1 MVVARKKEP
10 IWIARDFSRCS
21 GCRRCEIA
29 CSFFH
34 EGKIWP
40 EASRIRVFMLL
51 PGIEVPHFCV
61 QCEDYPC
68 VEACPVKALSIS
80 DETGAVL
87 VNSESC
93 TGCGNCIKAC
103 PGAVPH
109 IHPEKRVILIC
120 DLCGGD
126 PKCVKVCREGGW
138 NALTIVTRR
147 DDSYKL
153 YARTPEDITRD
164 LAAKLYGREA
174 RELI

>member
-1 MVVARKKEP
+1 MVATKRGP
-10 IWIARDFSRCS
+10 IWIARDFSKCS

-29 CSFFH
+29 CSFLH
-34 EGKIWP
+34 EGKVWP

-51 PGIEVPHFCV
+51 PGVEIPHFCV

-80 DETGAVL
+80 DETGAVI
-87 VNSESC
+87 VNNEAC
-93 TGCGNCIKAC
+93 VGCGNCIKAC

-109 IHPEKRVILIC
+109 MHPEKGVILIC

-138 NALTIVTRR
+138 NALAIVARG
-147 DDSYKL
+147 DQAYKIH
-153 YARTPEDITRD
+153 ARAPEDITRD
-164 LAAKLYGREA
+164 LAAKLYGEEA
-174 RELI
+174 KELI